1 MTRIAE
7 KLIAALICTLLPT
20 GAWAEAR
27 IAECEGWPLNV
38 RNIVEPFD
46 QSTRTF
52 ANGNI
57 RILHIDTGG
66 EPVCCSSHLVIL
78 APNPAEEEQF
88 RICKLLTDGDVGNG
102 FLDVNIKG
110 IKSSYSPSKG
120 LLLSVPV
127 LRYNFEDGVNN
138 HKATIDVRINQ
149 ATGAITIE

>member
-7 KLIAALICTLLPT
+7 KLMAALICTLLPT

-88 RICKLLTDGDVGNG
+88 VALVRLVLGTKQQACVVVVVDGGLVPRGSTEQNVFCRHV
-102 FLDVNIKG
+102 FLREPRLWNTG
-110 IKSSYSPSKG
+110 
-120 LLLSVPV
+120 
-127 LRYNFEDGVNN
+127 RRANQGV
-138 HKATIDVRINQ
+138 
-149 ATGAITIE
+149 